1 MRLLVRSG
9 YLWCGDGSGTELDG
23 ASVLAENGVITRIG
37 TQDRDWPGADEVLDA
52 SDCVVVPGLVNTHH
66 HLYQTLTRAFSP
78 ALGCDLFGWL
88 KVLYPVWAQLDEE
101 SAYLSAWVGLAELM
115 LSGCTTTTD
124 HLYVHPRAE
133 PG

>member
-23 ASVLAENGVITRIG
+23 GSVLAENGVITRIG

-66 HLYQTLTRAFSP
+66 HLYQTVP
-78 ALGCDLFGWL
+78 
-88 KVLYPVWAQLDEE
+88 K
-101 SAYLSAWVGLAELM
+101 
-115 LSGCTTTTD
+115 
-124 HLYVHPRAE
+124 H
-133 PG
+133 